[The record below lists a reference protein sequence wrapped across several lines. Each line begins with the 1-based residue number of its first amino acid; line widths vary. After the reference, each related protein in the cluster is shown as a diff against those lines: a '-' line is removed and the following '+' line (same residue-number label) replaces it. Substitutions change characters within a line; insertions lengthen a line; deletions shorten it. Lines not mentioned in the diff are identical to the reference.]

1 MLRQK
6 NNDGSL
12 DEIEITVYDYF
23 VNRRNVQLSYSESLP
38 CLNVGKPKRPTY
50 IPIEVAISFLIF
62 CILFWI
68 FVPILNVLYFIV
80 QLCELLPLQRY
91 TKALTVFQ
99 RSSLVE
105 KSRQKPQERI
115 RVLND
120 VRWF

>member
-6 NNDGSL
+6 NNDGSF

-62 CILFWI
+62 CILF
-68 FVPILNVLYFIV
+68 
-80 QLCELLPLQRY
+80 
-91 TKALTVFQ
+91 
-99 RSSLVE
+99 
-105 KSRQKPQERI
+105 
-115 RVLND
+115 
-120 VRWF
+120 